1 MRYGEAMEKN
11 QFTWTL
17 EELDKY
23 ASLHFKDHASDIK
36 KMIKA
41 MADTIIDLPSKDH
54 NKKANKIMIRVVW
67 EKDIDLYVK
76 RRET

>member
-1 MRYGEAMEKN
+1 
-11 QFTWTL
+11 
-17 EELDKY
+17 
-23 ASLHFKDHASDIK
+23 
-36 KMIKA
+36 MIKA